1 VRQPPLPY
9 SSLPT
14 PGLHDS
20 LQYHFFLGGGLFLAL
35 RVFHTASLQ
44 STTAWLHEP
53 GLGTVELVNT
63 YTPLAADRAAPGLFL
78 EGEEITIADGGDGSV
93 AIDLRPTSA
102 SAIAALRRAQVG
114 DGASTGRPELRLRAN
129 EGHAFGW
136 IPAGADGSSDGPV
149 IHRPQ
154 MTARVASWRGEEV
167 SGYGY
172 SKRYYAIYPRHNGW
186 RFIHG
191 VSGPHLSGV
200 VDSGAGSGAAPVAPS
215 PDSPTPPSIVWTAD
229 ATFGDHKYN
238 YFKLLAPEGHG
249 SGQLRESAQADT
261 YQQQDAAYGVI
272 GGERVTASLREIATW
287 HTILGGGG
295 GGAMEMKYENRLCAF
310 TLQVGDR
317 PPTTGLAYNE
327 RCFGCLW

>member
-1 VRQPPLPY
+1 MGGIHHCLPRIRACLSPLLSVRRGSRKVLPRPQHAGGEM
-9 SSLPT
+9 SCLPRCRF
-14 PGLHDS
+14 
-20 LQYHFFLGGGLFLAL
+20 HFFLKGGLFLAL

-102 SAIAALRRAQVG
+102 SAIAALRRAQVS
-114 DGASTGRPELRLRAN
+114 DGASTGRPELRLRAD

-136 IPAGADGSSDGPV
+136 IPAGADVSSDGPV

-172 SKRYYAIYPRHNGW
+172 SKRYYAVYPRHNGW

-229 ATFGDHKYN
+229 ATFGDYKYN

-249 SGQLRESAQADT
+249 SGQLRESAQAR
-261 YQQQDAAYGVI
+261 ARA
-272 GGERVTASLREIATW
+272 
-287 HTILGGGG
+287 HTHTHTNLTHAHWALHFECR
-295 GGAMEMKYENRLCAF
+295 GAP
-310 TLQVGDR
+310 VV
-317 PPTTGLAYNE
+317 
-327 RCFGCLW
+327 